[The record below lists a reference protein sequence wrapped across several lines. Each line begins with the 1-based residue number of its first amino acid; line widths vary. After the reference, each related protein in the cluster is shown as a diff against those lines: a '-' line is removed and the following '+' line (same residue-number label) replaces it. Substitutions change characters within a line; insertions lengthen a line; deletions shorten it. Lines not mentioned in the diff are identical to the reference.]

1 MRNTNMLVKIAS
13 NQLSRRLDTF
23 AKQHDATWVQMS
35 IIDFLSNH
43 PDKELFQRDIEQEFF
58 IQRST
63 ATIALQRMEKKDLI
77 IRKPSTSDARQ
88 KSVFLT
94 DKAWQLEK
102 EIKHFMHLQQQVLDE
117 HFTTEELDII
127 EKFLKFEAFQEE

>member
-1 MRNTNMLVKIAS
+1 MKNTNMLVKIAA

-43 PDKELFQRDIEQEFF
+43 PDREMFQRDIEQEFF

-63 ATIALQRMEKKDLI
+63 ATIALQRMEKKELI
-77 IRKPSTSDARQ
+77 TRNPSKSDARQ

-94 DKAWQLEK
+94 AKARELEK
-102 EIKHFMHLQQQVLDE
+102 EIKHYMSLQQQILDD
-117 HFTTEELDII
+117 HFTKEELTIV
-127 EKFLKFEAFQEE
+127 EKFLKFEAFQED